1 MWTQRA
7 SETSRTVRL
16 DLVGVMTPLA
26 PAVFRTFRSF
36 PTCDRFAGMG
46 GTKRGASFDIEQD
59 DLDGDDDDDDDDDG
73 AAPAPKQMKTAN
85 GKAKGKK
92 GKGKKG
98 KGKK

>member
-16 DLVGVMTPLA
+16 ELVGVMTPLA

-36 PTCDRFAGMG
+36 PTRDRSAGTG